1 MSIIEPG
8 ASGNNVTTNNN
19 NAPTNVHNS
28 SATMTTNMTNVNGMS
43 NVIVQ
48 NGSVTPSA
56 AATSITTPILSP
68 LIDEQ
73 NPLSVKINE
82 LKQQQQQQQ
91 QQYNSQFENN
101 NNTSIQRPDVNV
113 SLTTSNTSSKES
125 SRFRIIKTDSDGK
138 NVLDSSS
145 KQQQQQQH
153 QTLINGPSGDSGK
166 IYAQLNGSMVSTSAS
181 SFNGSIG
188 SQNSSTMVNAMH
200 NGHSDISIDKQR
212 NANISQHNSNKYQCG
227 RWYVADFGP
236 TTQRQ
241 QQNYTQHELDHN
253 VEHSLST
260 IVKLPLNQTQTH
272 FNPIESTTIMNQQ
285 HVFQSNSSQTL
296 VQPTPT
302 IINKT
307 SSTTITTTNT
317 TSLNTTNNNNNNNNN
332 NNLDNTN
339 NGIPQQLQ
347 QSLVSNSSNNLN
359 SIQTQQQQV
368 RFRKKICFF
377 FRLKFM

>member
-1 MSIIEPG
+1 
-8 ASGNNVTTNNN
+8 
-19 NAPTNVHNS
+19 
-28 SATMTTNMTNVNGMS
+28 
-43 NVIVQ
+43 
-48 NGSVTPSA
+48 
-56 AATSITTPILSP
+56 
-68 LIDEQ
+68 
-73 NPLSVKINE
+73 
-82 LKQQQQQQQ
+82 
-91 QQYNSQFENN
+91 
-101 NNTSIQRPDVNV
+101 
-113 SLTTSNTSSKES
+113 
-125 SRFRIIKTDSDGK
+125 
-138 NVLDSSS
+138 LDSSS
-145 KQQQQQQH
+145 KQQQH

-166 IYAQLNGSMVSTSAS
+166 IYAQLNGSMGSTSAS

-188 SQNSSTMVNAMH
+188 SQNSSTMVNAIH

-236 TTQRQ
+236 TAQRQ

-253 VEHSLST
+253 LEHSNLNNSLN

-272 FNPIESTTIMNQQ
+272 FNPIESTTLMNQQ

-317 TSLNTTNNNNNNNNN
+317 TSLNSTNNNN

-339 NGIPQQLQ
+339 NGIPQQLH
-347 QSLVSNSSNNLN
+347 QSLVSNSSNNLS
-359 SIQTQQQQV
+359 SIQSQQQQV
-368 RFRKKICFF
+368 RFVIFFDLSLMKLEKF
-377 FRLKFM
+377 FRL